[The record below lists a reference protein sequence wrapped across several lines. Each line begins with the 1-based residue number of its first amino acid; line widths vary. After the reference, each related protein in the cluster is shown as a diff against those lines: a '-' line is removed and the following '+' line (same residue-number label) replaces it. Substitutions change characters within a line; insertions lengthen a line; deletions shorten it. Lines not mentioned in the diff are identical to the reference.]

1 MATHEA
7 TVRFEEED
15 GVDVIVHYE
24 AHKASYGA
32 RDRYGAQLEP
42 DEPASIEI
50 WKIVRADTGEEIE
63 LSTSQMETLECEIG
77 ESLGDRET
85 EMADR
90 YEDD

>member
-7 TVRFEEED
+7 TVRFEED
-15 GVDVIVHYE
+15 DVDVIVHYE